1 MTDDEN
7 VIKLSEFLK
16 EDIPIEFSIS
26 YPAFRIDQDL
36 HAESEIA
43 LLKKAVASLQKQVY
57 DGYKRIMELNE
68 ELEKLKNEN
77 EE

>member
-1 MTDDEN
+1 LTDDEN
-7 VIKLSEFLK
+7 VINLSEFLK
-16 EDIPIEFSIS
+16 EDIPIEFSMS
-26 YPAFRIDQDL
+26 YPEFKIDQDL
-36 HAESEIA
+36 HAESEVA